1 MNIIQIGCHDGN
13 DHVFQFVSENSHA
26 IDRLILVEPLSEK
39 IKEAKIKYQDF
50 QFVEFFE
57 LAIVDFEDKDE
68 ISFFFPEDL
77 IHSQISSI
85 DINHVL
91 RHRLDVKEI
100 KVKCLNIKK
109 FLDSLNLSK
118 IDKFYIDTEGLDCK
132 IIKQIDF
139 QKYSI
144 DYIEYEYIHSDG
156 SYTFGQNGSDVQN
169 MLLNLGYNK
178 IEHPPFN
185 VVFHK

>member
-13 DHVFQFVSENSHA
+13 DHVFEFVSKNSHS
-26 IDRLILVEPLSEK
+26 IDRLILVEPLGEK
-39 IKEAKIKYQDF
+39 LEEAKIKYQDF
-50 QFVEFFE
+50 KFVEFFE
-57 LAIVDFEDKDE
+57 LAIVDFKDKEE
-68 ISFFFPEDL
+68 ISFFFPENL

-91 RHRLDVKEI
+91 RHRQDVKEI
-100 KVKCLNIKK
+100 KVKCLHIED
-109 FLDSLNLSK
+109 FLDSLNILK

-156 SYTFGQNGSDVQN
+156 SYTFGQNGSDVES
-169 MLLNLGYNK
+169 MLLNFGYKK
-178 IEHPPFN
+178 IKNPPFN
-185 VVFHK
+185 VIFYK

>member
-13 DHVFQFVSENSHA
+13 DHVFQFVSENYET
-26 IDRLILVEPLSEK
+26 IDRLILVEPLKEK
-39 IKEAKIKYQDF
+39 LKEAKIKYQNF
-50 QFVEFFE
+50 KFVEFFE
-57 LAIVDFEDKDE
+57 LAIVDSEDQDE

-91 RHRLDVKEI
+91 RHRQDVKEV

-132 IIKQIDF
+132 LIKQIDF
-139 QKYSI
+139 NKYSI

-156 SYTFGQNGSDVQN
+156 SYTFGQNGSEVQN

-185 VVFHK
+185 VAFYK